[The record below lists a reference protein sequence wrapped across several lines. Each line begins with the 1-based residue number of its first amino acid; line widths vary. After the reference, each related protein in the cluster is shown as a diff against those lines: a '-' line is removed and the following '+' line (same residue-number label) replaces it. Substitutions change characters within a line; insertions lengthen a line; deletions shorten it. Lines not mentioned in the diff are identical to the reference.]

1 MRAVVAC
8 AVALLLLLAPGARGQ
23 TITLHGGAAT
33 SGLTTP
39 PEVERR
45 QSIMFGAAVSLRVW
59 KALWVRVGAT
69 HLGKGG
75 GWDVRDGRADILAD
89 YIEFSAL
96 LKLNL
101 NLPRRVPVH
110 LLLGPSYGFQRTCR
124 FSVVVTHPWGQRE
137 SIAIACEELPDAP
150 VRRDRT
156 AVGGI
161 GITWNAPRP
170 AAVRS
175 LAKHIPISLEALYG
189 SGISSIFEN
198 RDIGGKT
205 RTLSVVFRA
214 GITLWR

>member
-1 MRAVVAC
+1 VVTC
-8 AVALLLLLAPGARGQ
+8 AVTLLLLLAPGARGQ

-33 SGLTTP
+33 SGLTAP

-45 QSIMFGAAVSLRVW
+45 QSVMFGAAVSLRVW

-69 HLGKGG
+69 HVGKGG
-75 GWDVRDGRADILAD
+75 GWDVREGRAEILAD

-101 NLPRRVPVH
+101 NLPGRVPVH
-110 LLLGPSYGFQRTCR
+110 LLLGPSFGFQRKCR
-124 FSVVVTHPWGQRE
+124 LSVVVTHPWGQRE
-137 SIAIACEELPDAP
+137 SIVTVCEELPDAP
-150 VRRDRT
+150 VRRDGA

-170 AAVRS
+170 LAVRS
-175 LAKHIPISLEALYG
+175 LAKHIPVSLEVLYA
-189 SGISSIFEN
+189 SGISSIFMN
-198 RDIGGKT
+198 RDVGGKT
-205 RTLSVVFRA
+205 RTLSVVLRA